1 MVDELHNQLYLKT
14 FASDTRWT
22 AFAAGQTEFSQ
33 GTSGSRLSL
42 HLSKEETHDSY
53 QAMETLLES
62 LATMGRLGQ
71 AIETIV
77 QRVGQEMH
85 ILIETTLDE
94 VEER

>member
-1 MVDELHNQLYLKT
+1 
-14 FASDTRWT
+14 
-22 AFAAGQTEFSQ
+22 
-33 GTSGSRLSL
+33 
-42 HLSKEETHDSY
+42 
-53 QAMETLLES
+53 
-62 LATMGRLGQ
+62 MGRLGQ